1 MRDIRVIRRFK
12 DIFDNIDV
20 EIRKYEKG
28 FQIWKGDRILIPQ
41 GNNFL
46 GSYLSNLLKD
56 APETYY
62 TNIKTA
68 VREAKE
74 V

>member
-1 MRDIRVIRRFK
+1 MDNIRVIRRFE
-12 DIFDNIDV
+12 DFDGIDV
-20 EIRKYEKG
+20 EVRKSEKG

-41 GNNFL
+41 GRDFL
-46 GSYLSNLLKD
+46 GSYLSNIMKD
-56 APETYY
+56 NAGMFY